1 MRGSRIRIGLF
12 GSLLVV
18 ISLTAG
24 CMGAPAYSPP
34 RPLAP
39 GEFHLG
45 LAIPAVYYSWAYR
58 QRGDLL
64 AYPELY
70 GRLGL
75 PLRLDLSWAV
85 DVGFPPALT
94 LDLRHG
100 IPLGRN
106 TWLFA
111 SLRGRAFLFI
121 NTLAFDSL
129 NYNPGA
135 LVVIPALAVG
145 HEPVLLGAGALIGGP
160 ADEDSSLALMGFQLF
175 FHFQRPVSRDL
186 SLWAGAAINSYSRGF
201 WGTSTDFAF
210 PFQALSLAVGANY
223 ILNR

>member
-1 MRGSRIRIGLF
+1 MKGSRIRIGLF

-24 CMGAPAYSPP
+24 CLGTPAYSPP

-45 LAIPAVYYSWAYR
+45 LAIPVVYYTWPHRSHS
-58 QRGDLL
+58 DLL

-70 GRLGL
+70 GRFGL
-75 PLRLDLSWAV
+75 PLRLDLGWSIDPDIAS
-85 DVGFPPALT
+85 GLT

-111 SLRGRAFLFI
+111 SLRGRLLLFI
-121 NTLAFDSL
+121 NGLYSTTKAS
-129 NYNPGA
+129 
-135 LVVIPALAVG
+135 VVIPALAVG
-145 HEPVLLGAGALIGGP
+145 HEPVLLGVGAILGSP
-160 ADEDSSLALMGFQLF
+160 ADEDSSFALMGFQLF
-175 FHFQRPVSRDL
+175 FHFQRPVSRNL
-186 SLWAGAAINSYSRGF
+186 SQWFGVAINSYSRGF